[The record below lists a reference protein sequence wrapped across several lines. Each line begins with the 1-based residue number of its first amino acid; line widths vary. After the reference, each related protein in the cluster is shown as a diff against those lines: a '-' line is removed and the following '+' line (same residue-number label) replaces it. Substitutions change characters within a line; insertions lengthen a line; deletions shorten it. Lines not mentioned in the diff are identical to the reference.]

1 MHYIFLILFFSIF
14 YSSSHASEMQVKL
27 NGKLD
32 FQSIIYHHDSPN
44 TPLSPLRENMAF
56 NNSANIIANASNKTD
71 CGMVYGAM
79 INLKTT
85 NRNSRATSSGIYLT
99 TNYGKYE
106 FGSDKSALSKMKI
119 TSFSNAAATGGGVDS
134 LINSDPKKT
143 NTLYIT
149 GWANFLDAK
158 TRPSGKSHNAEY
170 ARKITYYTP
179 EIYGFQMGISY
190 IPDSTNRGYKT
201 VGENTEA
208 EVKTNNQRYKIHFID
223 AIAGGISYKKQYS
236 DDLSMRSSVVFEKA
250 KTVSDKHNPTDIKF
264 SNLKSYVVGS
274 EVKYK
279 QFSLAASFG
288 DYLKSVTNK
297 NINTLGRN
305 TKLYGA
311 TARYNIDKLSM
322 SIGQFRSTHYTN
334 KFRSTT
340 VAMDYKIAPG
350 ILPYAEITFYNTKGK
365 NINDKTMNNHS
376 TSGNILLLGAKF
388 EF

>member
-1 MHYIFLILFFSIF
+1 MFFLIF
-14 YSSSHASEMQVKL
+14 YSNSYASDLKVKL

-32 FQSIIYHHDSPN
+32 FQSIIYNHDSPN
-44 TPLSPLRENMAF
+44 TPLTPLSEHMAF
-56 NNSANIIANASNKTD
+56 NSSANIIANASNQTD
-71 CGMVYGAM
+71 FGLIYGAM
-79 INLKTT
+79 VNLKTT
-85 NRNSRATSSGIYLT
+85 NRNSRATASGLYLT
-99 TNYGKYE
+99 TDYGKYE
-106 FGSDKSALSKMKI
+106 LGSDKTALSKMRI

-170 ARKITYYTP
+170 SRKITYYTP
-179 EIYGFQMGISY
+179 EIAGFQMGISY

-201 VGENTEA
+201 LGEETES
-208 EVKTNNQRYKIHFID
+208 EVKTNNQRYKIHFLD
-223 AIAGGISYKKQYS
+223 GLAGGISYKKQYS
-236 DDLSMRSSVVFEKA
+236 NDLSMRSAIVLEKA
-250 KTVSDKHNPTDIKF
+250 KTISDKKNPSNIKF
-264 SNLKSYVVGS
+264 SNLKNYVVGT

-279 QFSLAASFG
+279 KFSLAASFG

-297 NINTLGRN
+297 NINTIGRN

-322 SIGQFRSTHYTN
+322 SIGQFRSTHYKN
-334 KFRSTT
+334 KFFSTT

-350 ILPYAEITFYNTKGK
+350 ILPYGEITFYSTKGK
-365 NINDKTMNNHS
+365 NIKGKSLNNHS